1 MAKAIYMRFP
11 EGKTKTLTFSY
22 DDGVEQD
29 IRFIDIL
36 DKYNMKG
43 TFNINSGLYPELT
56 GIESHRLSEAMCKTL
71 YKNHEVA
78 IHGLTHPYLEAIS
91 PAHCTHEIIEDRRN
105 LEKLTGKIIRG
116 MAYPYGTHNDTVVE
130 IIKNCGIAYARTTES
145 THRFSLPKDWLRLPA
160 TCHHR
165 DPELMELAKNF
176 VEFNTYNKTCK
187 MFYVWGHTYE
197 FDRADNWH
205 VIEEFAQYMAN
216 REDIWYATNIEI
228 YDYIKAY
235 EQLIFD
241 VDATMCIN
249 PTTTK
254 LWLEKDNTIYTI
266 EPGETL
272 KF

>member
-1 MAKAIYMRFP
+1 
-11 EGKTKTLTFSY
+11 
-22 DDGVEQD
+22 
-29 IRFIDIL
+29 
-36 DKYNMKG
+36 
-43 TFNINSGLYPELT
+43 
-56 GIESHRLSEAMCKTL
+56 
-71 YKNHEVA
+71 
-78 IHGLTHPYLEAIS
+78 
-91 PAHCTHEIIEDRRN
+91 
-105 LEKLTGKIIRG
+105 
-116 MAYPYGTHNDTVVE
+116 
-130 IIKNCGIAYARTTES
+130 
-145 THRFSLPKDWLRLPA
+145 
-160 TCHHR
+160 
-165 DPELMELAKNF
+165 MELAKNF

-254 LWLEKDNTIYTI
+254 LWLEKDNTIYSV
-266 EPGETL
+266 EPGQTL